1 MLWTGVQSI
10 VLLLVV
16 VWLFAVGL
24 VLALLYA
31 SGKRNRHEQVRA

>member
-1 MLWTGVQSI
+1 MLGTGVQSI

-31 SGKRNRHEQVRA
+31 SGKQDREQVRA